1 MSAKQNLD
9 TLNVRLL
16 NFTDETIYHKGRPIY
31 LIYSD
36 ASGGCAEGSLGI
48 NICPGDTLTD
58 GSGTT
63 HDHSLY
69 TQTMT
74 GDLNVNSRIQLAVDP
89 ANLSGGSGMPPG
101 HDGVVGGG
109 DAQPGQIIFTRD
121 VSGNYTFFGYEQT
134 DGGTWGWHA
143 FSTSTSKLSNIWTSE
158 GNGTIYFNGSPDPT
172 NVGIGNNNPLN
183 TLDVNGSVAIGNT
196 YAGTITAPT
205 DGVIIKGN
213 VGIGTHNPTVKL
225 DVSGSGHFTDNLIV
239 TGNTILNTLSA
250 GDSTLTN
257 VGITNN
263 ASIGGLLDVIGATE
277 LGGTLDVTGNTT
289 LSTLW
294 VNETLNVIGAT
305 ELGGTLDVTG
315 NTTLELVTIKG
326 SLDITGTVNLNNT
339 TQSTSSTIGA
349 LTIDGGVGIAKNTN
363 IGGILGV
370 MGATELGG
378 TLDVSGATTI
388 SDNLTVTGNTILNT
402 LWVNN
407 DSTLN
412 SVNIINNA
420 SVGGTLDVSG
430 ATTISDN
437 LDVTGTST
445 LASATVGGTLD
456 VSGATTISDALNV
469 TGTSTLASA
478 TVGGTLNVSGAT
490 TISDNLNVT
499 GTSTLASATVGG
511 TLNVSGATTISDNLT
526 VTGNTTLSKVSA
538 GDSTLNSVDITKNA
552 SIGGKLDVT
561 GNTTLE
567 LVTIKRSLDITGT
580 VNLNNTTQ
588 STSSTIGALTID
600 GGVGIAKNT
609 NIGGILG
616 VTGATSLSTTL
627 NVSGVTTLASATV
640 GGTLDVCG
648 NITTIG
654 PLDVSGN
661 ITTTGT
667 LDVCGN
673 ITTTGA
679 LDVCGNITIG
689 TGNGIKMNLFDAS
702 GETSTL
708 GPAGGGGTCAAHG
721 YCGKIKLNGSIES
734 GASVGFDWSNDKLQ
748 DDSLVLLQLSSV
760 KTSLGDPFDSTIVSK
775 YQKDTSPGTARTVV
789 LINLDASDV
798 DFNTGEYFVNYFI
811 VNPTT

>member
-263 ASIGGLLDVIGATE
+263 ASIGGLLNVIGATE

-326 SLDITGTVNLNNT
+326 
-339 TQSTSSTIGA
+339 
-349 LTIDGGVGIAKNTN
+349 
-363 IGGILGV
+363 
-370 MGATELGG
+370 
-378 TLDVSGATTI
+378 
-388 SDNLTVTGNTILNT
+388 
-402 LWVNN
+402 
-407 DSTLN
+407 
-412 SVNIINNA
+412 
-420 SVGGTLDVSG
+420 
-430 ATTISDN
+430 
-437 LDVTGTST
+437 
-445 LASATVGGTLD
+445 
-456 VSGATTISDALNV
+456 
-469 TGTSTLASA
+469 
-478 TVGGTLNVSGAT
+478 
-490 TISDNLNVT
+490 
-499 GTSTLASATVGG
+499 
-511 TLNVSGATTISDNLT
+511 
-526 VTGNTTLSKVSA
+526 
-538 GDSTLNSVDITKNA
+538 
-552 SIGGKLDVT
+552 
-561 GNTTLE
+561 
-567 LVTIKRSLDITGT
+567 SLDITGT

>member
-289 LSTLW
+289 L
-294 VNETLNVIGAT
+294 
-305 ELGGTLDVTG
+305 
-315 NTTLELVTIKG
+315 ELVTIKG

-339 TQSTSSTIGA
+339 TQSTSSTTGA

-437 LDVTGTST
+437 LD
-445 LASATVGGTLD
+445 
-456 VSGATTISDALNV
+456 
-469 TGTSTLASA
+469 
-478 TVGGTLNVSGAT
+478 
-490 TISDNLNVT
+490 VT

>member
-1 MSAKQNLD
+1 MSAKRNLD

-16 NFTDETIYHKGRPIY
+16 NFTDETIYHRGRPVY
-31 LIYSD
+31 LLYPD
-36 ASGGCAEGSLGI
+36 TSGCIAGPIGI
-48 NICPGDTLTD
+48 NICPGDIIID

-63 HDHSLY
+63 HNHSSY
-69 TQTMT
+69 TQAMT

-225 DVSGSGHFTDNLIV
+225 DVSGSGHFTDNLTV

-263 ASIGGLLDVIGATE
+263 ASIGGTLNVIGATE

-339 TQSTSSTIGA
+339 TQSTSSTTGA

-378 TLDVSGATTI
+378 TMDVSGATTI
-388 SDNLTVTGNTILNT
+388 SDT
-402 LWVNN
+402 
-407 DSTLN
+407 
-412 SVNIINNA
+412 
-420 SVGGTLDVSG
+420 
-430 ATTISDN
+430 
-437 LDVTGTST
+437 
-445 LASATVGGTLD
+445 
-456 VSGATTISDALNV
+456 LNV

-478 TVGGTLNVSGAT
+478 TVGGTLGVTGAT
-490 TISDNLNVT
+490 ILSDTLNVT

-511 TLNVSGATTISDNLT
+511 TL
-526 VTGNTTLSKVSA
+526 
-538 GDSTLNSVDITKNA
+538 
-552 SIGGKLDVT
+552 
-561 GNTTLE
+561 
-567 LVTIKRSLDITGT
+567 
-580 VNLNNTTQ
+580 
-588 STSSTIGALTID
+588 
-600 GGVGIAKNT
+600 
-609 NIGGILG
+609 G
-616 VTGATSLSTTL
+616 VTGATILSDTL
-627 NVSGVTTLASATV
+627 NVTGTSTLASATV
-640 GGTLDVCG
+640 GGTLGVTG
-648 NITTIG
+648 ATILSDTLNVTG
-654 PLDVSGN
+654 DTNLASVT
-661 ITTTGT
+661 ITGT
-667 LDVCGN
+667 LTDHSDSSG
-673 ITTTGA
+673 ISGEMLTSTG
-679 LDVCGNITIG
+679 V
-689 TGNGIKMNLFDAS
+689 GIKWIPQPTPITDHLLVGSVMMWPRSTVDEPWFICDGS
-702 GETSTL
+702 GVADLSNNYPQLYTFLHGNTL
-708 GPAGGGGTCAAHG
+708 PDYRGAFPGMPDGGYIEGPVAPNTDISGDTTIPISALPSHTHVATVNDPSHNHIITDPGHKHEYT
-721 YCGKIKLNGSIES
+721 YIKIIPPIL
-734 GASVGFDWSNDKLQ
+734 
-748 DDSLVLLQLSSV
+748 
-760 KTSLGDPFDSTIVSK
+760 P
-775 YQKDTSPGTARTVV
+775 PGTLSLEKGAASENANNPTTSEPTGITVNDAQTGITV
-789 LINLDASDV
+789 DNASTGDGGSFVPRYFPINFIIYAGP
-798 DFNTGEYFVNYFI
+798 NFI

>member
-1 MSAKQNLD
+1 MSAKRNLD

-16 NFTDETIYHKGRPIY
+16 NFTDETIYHRGRPVY
-31 LIYSD
+31 LLYPD
-36 ASGGCAEGSLGI
+36 TSGCIAGPIGI
-48 NICPGDTLTD
+48 NICPGDIIID

-63 HDHSLY
+63 HNHSSY
-69 TQTMT
+69 TQAMT

-225 DVSGSGHFTDNLIV
+225 DVSGSGHFTDNLTV

-339 TQSTSSTIGA
+339 TQSTSSTTGA

-378 TLDVSGATTI
+378 TMDVSGATTI
-388 SDNLTVTGNTILNT
+388 SDNLTCN
-402 LWVNN
+402 
-407 DSTLN
+407 
-412 SVNIINNA
+412 
-420 SVGGTLDVSG
+420 
-430 ATTISDN
+430 
-437 LDVTGTST
+437 
-445 LASATVGGTLD
+445 
-456 VSGATTISDALNV
+456 
-469 TGTSTLASA
+469 
-478 TVGGTLNVSGAT
+478 
-490 TISDNLNVT
+490 
-499 GTSTLASATVGG
+499 
-511 TLNVSGATTISDNLT
+511 
-526 VTGNTTLSKVSA
+526 
-538 GDSTLNSVDITKNA
+538 
-552 SIGGKLDVT
+552 
-561 GNTTLE
+561 
-567 LVTIKRSLDITGT
+567 R
-580 VNLNNTTQ
+580 
-588 STSSTIGALTID
+588 
-600 GGVGIAKNT
+600 
-609 NIGGILG
+609 
-616 VTGATSLSTTL
+616 
-627 NVSGVTTLASATV
+627 
-640 GGTLDVCG
+640 
-648 NITTIG
+648 
-654 PLDVSGN
+654 
-661 ITTTGT
+661 
-667 LDVCGN
+667 
-673 ITTTGA
+673 
-679 LDVCGNITIG
+679 
-689 TGNGIKMNLFDAS
+689 
-702 GETSTL
+702 
-708 GPAGGGGTCAAHG
+708 
-721 YCGKIKLNGSIES
+721 
-734 GASVGFDWSNDKLQ
+734 
-748 DDSLVLLQLSSV
+748 LLL
-760 KTSLGDPFDSTIVSK
+760 
-775 YQKDTSPGTARTVV
+775 
-789 LINLDASDV
+789 
-798 DFNTGEYFVNYFI
+798 
-811 VNPTT
+811 